1 MGQQSKSGSERG
13 AGSGEREFS
22 AIAFPVFQLFQSPT
36 APASH
41 LPAPR
46 SPLPP
51 IMELIAILLS
61 GITALFSLTG
71 VVVDKNVETAFLSQ
85 IDRAEQL
92 QVRVDN
98 APVHQI
104 INGKINKL
112 RIAGQGVWVTKDLR
126 IDTLEVET
134 DPIAVNLKAIQEDG
148 PNPQASSLQQPVQAG
163 VKFKFNEQDLNNFLK
178 SPDAI
183 ARLQKMT
190 TSTFGGVAS
199 SLNKD
204 YQVTNPQIKFLGNNR
219 LVIKAELQD
228 PGSGEKLAVNLET
241 GVNVVGG
248 RKFELVAPNAMV
260 GGTQVPPFLLAG
272 LTTGMADM
280 LSVDVLEQR
289 GITARILQFKVNPQ
303 ELELAAF
310 IRASGSK

>member
-1 MGQQSKSGSERG
+1 
-13 AGSGEREFS
+13 
-22 AIAFPVFQLFQSPT
+22 
-36 APASH
+36 
-41 LPAPR
+41 
-46 SPLPP
+46 
-51 IMELIAILLS
+51 MELIAILLS